1 MPQVAGLGG
10 WRMKFSSE
18 HSGRDDTPEQLDT
31 SFKDEHSLQLVITRQ
46 PPSTEQAWH
55 PCHARTNNQAAT
67 RLQHAVHD
75 VFSVPR

>member
-31 SFKDEHSLQLVITRQ
+31 SFKDEHSLQLVIIRQ
-46 PPSTEQAWH
+46 PP
-55 PCHARTNNQAAT
+55 
-67 RLQHAVHD
+67 VD
-75 VFSVPR
+75 